1 MTVSNGSSEDVPF
14 DLVSNVNYLLRRAH
28 GRADALFAEAM
39 LGVGITPRQAAL
51 LHAVGQADGS
61 SVSDLTRVTGMD
73 RGTLSDMIP
82 RLVARG
88 LLKESRSKSDGRAK
102 ALALTKSGADAVA
115 EVARRTATLQAEV
128 LSTLPEEYH
137 ALFIKM
143 LSLMVG
149 LETEV
154 RDRSHDNGTTH
165 HGPRK
170 LRTTT

>member
-1 MTVSNGSSEDVPF
+1 MTLPHETTEDDPF
-14 DLVSNVNYLLRRAH
+14 TLFSNVNYLLRRAH

-39 LGVGITPRQAAL
+39 RGVGITPRQAAL
-51 LHAVGQADGS
+51 LHAVGRADGS

-88 LLKESRSKSDGRAK
+88 LLTESRSESDGRAK
-102 ALALTKSGADAVA
+102 ALALTPSGAEAVA
-115 EVARRTATLQAEV
+115 EVSRRTATLEAEV

-137 ALFIKM
+137 PLFIKM
-143 LSLMVG
+143 LALMVG

-154 RDRSHDNGTTH
+154 RDRSQDNGTTPH
-165 HGPRK
+165 RSRK
-170 LRTTT
+170 LRATT